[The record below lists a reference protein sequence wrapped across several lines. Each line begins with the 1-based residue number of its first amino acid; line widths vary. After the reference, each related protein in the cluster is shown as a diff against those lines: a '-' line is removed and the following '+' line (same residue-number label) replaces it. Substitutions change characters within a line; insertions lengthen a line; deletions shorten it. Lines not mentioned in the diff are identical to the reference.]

1 MRAYNFPVRFV
12 DPSPPIAQCRVYF
25 NSRFEAADMVDD
37 FPKNVTSGFLN
48 KVAKAAG
55 TADYAYRVAAGNA
68 VEIFTPSEA
77 PRLSDAQRAILLN
90 LMDFGQDFESDVS
103 TTIEAVEFPVSS
115 ASDYSADKLLTA
127 LAAENDAAVARMSA
141 LMLEFPTDNED
152 AARDWPSE
160 DHERYFYQ
168 VRLELAKPMPQSAV
182 AEFKEMLKALH
193 EANMWTGYSTEL
205 NIEQIMQSGRTG
217 LSYEIE
223 VEHDVVSYIVER
235 PACNPALSAV
245 WLWQR
250 VEEASG
256 RPAANSM
263 IFVTAED

>member
-1 MRAYNFPVRFV
+1 MRTYNFPVHLIETV
-12 DPSPPIAQCRVYF
+12 HSKALCRVRF
-25 NSRFEAADMVDD
+25 NSRFKAADMARG
-37 FPKNVTSGFLN
+37 FPRNVTTGFFN
-48 KVAKAAG
+48 SVVKAAG
-55 TADYAYRVAAGNA
+55 AADYAYRVAAGNA
-68 VEIFTPSEA
+68 VEIFTTSEA

-115 ASDYSADKLLTA
+115 ASDYSAEKLLAA

-160 DHERYFYQ
+160 DHEWYFYQ

-193 EANMWTGYSTEL
+193 EANMWTGYSTKL
-205 NIEQIMQSGRTG
+205 NVEQIMQSGRTG

-223 VEHDVVSYIVER
+223 VEPDVVSYIVER